1 MGPTQ
6 RWCQFRVSKTMVL
19 HQVVKVQLLAELII
33 LLSLSAPGMKDHL
46 FQRMMLDIIE
56 RNENQSDLE
65 EIIEF

>member
-6 RWCQFRVSKTMVL
+6 RWCQSRLSGAMVP

-46 FQRMMLDIIE
+46 LQRMMLDIIE
-56 RNENQSDLE
+56 RNENQSNLE
-65 EIIEF
+65 KIIEF